1 MSEESKEITQPPAET
16 QVENKEASAQE
27 TPKNSKE
34 YNFRRMEQKMKEME
48 QRLAQAEAEK
58 QKLAPAPQQNLND
71 DDILT
76 VADARKL
83 VEREAARI
91 AQEQLQKRDLETLQ
105 DRLQAKF
112 PDFEQIVSEE
122 AVDNLREEHP
132 ELFNSLK
139 SNPDPY
145 QKSVA
150 AYKLIKNMKGKES
163 KQDTAKVNSQK
174 LEENRAKPNIAATSS
189 SVLSQATGWVKP
201 SKEQKNALYQEMKSL
216 AAKRS

>member
-1 MSEESKEITQPPAET
+1 MSEESKEINQSPAET
-16 QVENKEASAQE
+16 PVENKEAAPVQE
-27 TPKNSKE
+27 APKNSKE

-58 QKLAPAPQQNLND
+58 QKLSPQPQQNLND

-91 AQEQLQKRDLETLQ
+91 AQEQLQKRELETLQ
-105 DRLQAKF
+105 DRLHAKF
-112 PDFEQIVSEE
+112 PDFEQVVSEE
-122 AVDNLREEHP
+122 AVDNLRDEHP

-139 SNPDPY
+139 ANPDPY

-150 AYKLIKNMKGKES
+150 AYKLIKNMKGKDTRQE
-163 KQDTAKVNSQK
+163 TAKVNSQK

-201 SKEQKNALYQEMKSL
+201 SPEQKKALYQEMKSL
-216 AAKRS
+216 AAKR